1 MNEIK
6 IITELCPED
15 RARLD
20 HVADAMER
28 LADLMARRVVQESV
42 ASTMSGQQPDDIQ
55 QKLAEQVAKSQKAP
69 AEAPTEPAGATK
81 AETPAT
87 DHPAEESLPWGDP
100 APVEEPKPVVTT
112 ADVQQKVIKLVNA
125 GKKPEVLTIVK
136 SYAANVSS
144 IPEDKLAECLERLN
158 ALEVGA

>member
-20 HVADAMER
+20 RVADAMER
-28 LADLMARRVVQESV
+28 LADLTARRVVQESV
-42 ASTMSGQQPDDIQ
+42 ASTMPGQQPDDIQ
-55 QKLAEQVAKSQKAP
+55 KKLAEQGAKSQKAP
-69 AEAPTEPAGATK
+69 TEAPTEAAGAAK
-81 AETPAT
+81 ASTPAT

-100 APVEEPKPVVTT
+100 APAEEPVVTT

-144 IPEDKLAECLERLN
+144 IPEDKLAECLDKLN

>member
-15 RARLD
+15 RARIDRLT
-20 HVADAMER
+20 VALEVRTAQVEKTLAMY
-28 LADLMARRVVQESV
+28 ADEDPA
-42 ASTMSGQQPDDIQ
+42 ADDIQ
-55 QKLAEQVAKSQKAP
+55 QALAEQVAKSQKTP
-69 AEAPTEPAGATK
+69 AEAPTEAAGA
-81 AETPAT
+81 AEAEPSAT

-100 APVEEPKPVVTT
+100 APAEEPKPVVTT

-144 IPEDKLAECLERLN
+144 IPEDKLAECLKRLN
-158 ALEVGA
+158 ALEVGV

>member
-6 IITELCPED
+6 IITELCLED
-15 RARLD
+15 RARID
-20 HVADAMER
+20 R
-28 LADLMARRVVQESV
+28 LAAALEAL
-42 ASTMSGQQPDDIQ
+42 QPTTFHVDDPL
-55 QKLAEQVAKSQKAP
+55 QKALAEQVAKSEKNP
-69 AEAPTEPAGATK
+69 AQSPAEPAGAAK

-100 APVEEPKPVVTT
+100 APVEEPKPVVTRSE
-112 ADVQQKVIKLVNA
+112 VQQAVIMRVRA
-125 GKKPEVLTIVK
+125 GLKDSVTAIIND
-136 SYAANVSS
+136 YAERVSG

>member
-15 RARLD
+15 RDRIDRLTG
-20 HVADAMER
+20 VMEALVR
-28 LADLMARRVVQESV
+28 LNTATAKIPE
-42 ASTMSGQQPDDIQ
+42 PDDIQ
-55 QKLAEQVAKSQKAP
+55 KALAEQVAKSQKAP
-69 AEAPTEPAGATK
+69 TEAPTEATGAAKAG
-81 AETPAT
+81 TPAT

-100 APVEEPKPVVTT
+100 APVEEPKPVVTM
-112 ADVQQKVIKLVNA
+112 ADVQQAVILKVRA
-125 GKKPEVLTIVK
+125 GKKPEVEAIVK
-136 SYAANVSS
+136 SYAERVSG

>member
-6 IITELCPED
+6 IITEMCPED
-15 RARLD
+15 RDRIDRLTG
-20 HVADAMER
+20 VMEALVR
-28 LADLMARRVVQESV
+28 LNTATAKIPE
-42 ASTMSGQQPDDIQ
+42 TDDIQ
-55 QKLAEQVAKSQKAP
+55 RALAEQVAKSQKAP
-69 AEAPTEPAGATK
+69 TEAPTEAAGAAK
-81 AETPAT
+81 AGTPAT

-100 APVEEPKPVVTT
+100 APVEEPEPAVTT

-158 ALEVGA
+158 ALEVEA

>member
-15 RARLD
+15 RDRIDRLTG
-20 HVADAMER
+20 VMEALVR
-28 LADLMARRVVQESV
+28 LNTATAKIPE
-42 ASTMSGQQPDDIQ
+42 ADDIQ
-55 QKLAEQVAKSQKAP
+55 KALAEQVAKSQKAP
-69 AEAPTEPAGATK
+69 TEAPTEPAGAAK

-158 ALEVGA
+158 ALGVGA

>member
-20 HVADAMER
+20 RVA
-28 LADLMARRVVQESV
+28 V
-42 ASTMSGQQPDDIQ
+42 ALEALVKLNTATAKIPETDDIQ
-55 QKLAEQVAKSQKAP
+55 RALAEQVAKSQKAP
-69 AEAPTEPAGATK
+69 AEAPTEAAGAAK

-87 DHPAEESLPWGDP
+87 DHPTEESLPWGDP

-112 ADVQQKVIKLVNA
+112 ADVQQKVIKLVNS

-144 IPEDKLAECLERLN
+144 IPEDKLAECLKRLN

>member
-20 HVADAMER
+20 RVAVALEALVR
-28 LADLMARRVVQESV
+28 LNTATVKTSE
-42 ASTMSGQQPDDIQ
+42 PDDIQ
-55 QKLAEQVAKSQKAP
+55 KALAEQVAKSQKAL
-69 AEAPTEPAGATK
+69 AEAPAGATK

-87 DHPAEESLPWGDP
+87 VHPSEESLPWGDP
-100 APVEEPKPVVTT
+100 APVEKAKPVVTT

-125 GKKPEVLTIVK
+125 GKKPEVLAIVK

>member
-15 RARLD
+15 RDRIDRLTG
-20 HVADAMER
+20 VMEALVRLNTATAKIPEAD
-28 LADLMARRVVQESV
+28 DL
-42 ASTMSGQQPDDIQ
+42 Q

-69 AEAPTEPAGATK
+69 AEAPTEPAGAAE

-100 APVEEPKPVVTT
+100 APAEEPKPVVTT

-125 GKKPEVLTIVK
+125 GKKPEVRTIVK

-144 IPEDKLAECLERLN
+144 IPEDKLAECLQRLN

>member
-15 RARLD
+15 RARID
-20 HVADAMER
+20 RVA
-28 LADLMARRVVQESV
+28 V
-42 ASTMSGQQPDDIQ
+42 ALEALVKLNTATAKIPEADDIQ
-55 QKLAEQVAKSQKAP
+55 KALAEQVAKSQKAP
-69 AEAPTEPAGATK
+69 AEAPTEAAGAKK

-100 APVEEPKPVVTT
+100 APAEEPKPVVTT

>member
-15 RARLD
+15 RDRIDRLTG
-20 HVADAMER
+20 VMEALVR
-28 LADLMARRVVQESV
+28 LNTATVKTSE
-42 ASTMSGQQPDDIQ
+42 PDDIQ
-55 QKLAEQVAKSQKAP
+55 RKLAEQVAKSKK
-69 AEAPTEPAGATK
+69 APTEPAGAAE

-87 DHPAEESLPWGDP
+87 DHPAEVSLPWGDP

-112 ADVQQKVIKLVNA
+112 ADVQQKVIKLVNS
-125 GKKPEVLTIVK
+125 GKKPEVLAIVK